1 MGEPTIY
8 VIMRRDL
15 GMRRGKEI
23 AQACHAVLG
32 LGAPDDGPLVGLQVP
47 EKADLLA
54 LVQEAIDAGV
64 GHYMVHDAGHTEL
77 PAGTLT
83 CAAIG
88 PVEKGRLPLLS
99 AGRLY

>member
-1 MGEPTIY
+1 MAEKSIY
-8 VIMRRDL
+8 VVMRRDL
-15 GMRRGKEI
+15 SMRRGKEI

-32 LGAPDDGPLVGLQVP
+32 LGAEDNGPLIGLQAP
-47 EKADLLA
+47 SKAWLLDY
-54 LVQEAIDAGV
+54 VQEAIDAGV

-77 PAGTLT
+77 EPGTLT

-99 AGRLY
+99 QAKLY